1 MRLRGQN
8 LHLPP
13 DRAAKPIPGV
23 LDMSVTRG
31 FSHSLGHKATSFYH
45 LVGARDTVETAWLFV
60 NDMSALLRHRTFHQQ
75 HHGYQ
80 RQRHNGQDQK
90 DIEIRK

>member
-31 FSHSLGHKATSFYH
+31 FSHSLGPKRRSTEVSYSAAVRGYADIWRT
-45 LVGARDTVETAWLFV
+45 GRD
-60 NDMSALLRHRTFHQQ
+60 HRF
-75 HHGYQ
+75 
-80 RQRHNGQDQK
+80 
-90 DIEIRK
+90 